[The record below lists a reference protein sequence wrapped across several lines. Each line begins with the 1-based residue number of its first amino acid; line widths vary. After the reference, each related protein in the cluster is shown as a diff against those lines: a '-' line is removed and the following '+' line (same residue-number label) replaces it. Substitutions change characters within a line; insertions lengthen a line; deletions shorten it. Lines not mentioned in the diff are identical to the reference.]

1 MNQPRILI
9 VQDIS
14 LSCRISM
21 NVALP
26 VLSCLGNWV
35 NILPTALLSAH
46 TGIDSGGYTFLD
58 LSNEMEKVLMH
69 WRSLGIKFDGMVIGY
84 LGSLRQIQL
93 VEKLIIEFMKEDG
106 LVVLDPV
113 MGDDGQLYEGFTQNH
128 VKEMR
133 KLSSYADIL
142 IPNQTEAYYLAG
154 IPYESKL
161 LSESEQI
168 TILSRLTKQS
178 KQKVVLTG
186 ATGDGETIGA
196 VVWSAEHL
204 GTYKTFAQAYPGH
217 FDGTGD
223 LFTSVVAGFLFQH
236 YTIERAVNIAVHY
249 VSKVVARTIE
259 ENIDPSYGVVFEKD
273 LAYLMG
279 QLTK

>member
-1 MNQPRILI
+1 
-9 VQDIS
+9 
-14 LSCRISM
+14 M

-46 TGIDSGGYTFLD
+46 TGVDAGNYTFLD
-58 LSNEMEKVLMH
+58 LSNEMEDILAH
-69 WRSLGIKFDGMVIGY
+69 WHSLGIEFDGVVIGY
-84 LGSLRQIQL
+84 LGSLKQIQL
-93 VEKLIIEFMKEDG
+93 VVKLIKEFMKADA

-113 MGDDGQLYEGFTQNH
+113 MGDEGQLYEGFTLEH
-128 VKEMR
+128 VQEMQ
-133 KLSSYADIL
+133 KLSAYADIL

-154 IPYESKL
+154 IPYENKIVSQKEWL
-161 LSESEQI
+161 
-168 TILSRLTKQS
+168 TILSSLSKRP

-186 ATGDGETIGA
+186 AVGDGQTIGA
-196 VVWSAEHL
+196 VVWLAEHSEM
-204 GTYKTFAQAYPGH
+204 YKAFAPAYPGH

-236 YTIERAVNIAVHY
+236 YTIEKAVDTAVHY

-259 ENIDPSYGVVFEKD
+259 ENVDPLYGVVFEKD
-273 LAYLMG
+273 LPYLMEK
-279 QLTK
+279 LTD

>member
-1 MNQPRILI
+1 MNQPRILV

-46 TGIDSGGYTFLD
+46 TGVDSGNYTFLD
-58 LSNEMEKVLMH
+58 LSNELEDVLAH
-69 WRSLGIKFDGMVIGY
+69 WYSLGIEFDGIVIGY

-93 VEKLIIEFMKEDG
+93 VEKLISKFMKADA

-113 MGDDGQLYEGFTQNH
+113 MGDEGQLYEGFTLEH
-128 VKEMR
+128 VREMQ
-133 KLSSYADIL
+133 KLSTYADIL

-154 IPYESKL
+154 IPFENKVVSQKEWL
-161 LSESEQI
+161 TVLSS
-168 TILSRLTKQS
+168 LTKHP

-186 ATGDGETIGA
+186 AIGDGQTIGA
-196 VVWSAEHL
+196 IVWSAEYSEM
-204 GTYKTFAQAYPGH
+204 YKTFAPAYPGH

-236 YTIERAVNIAVHY
+236 YTIEKAVDTAVHY

-259 ENIDPSYGVVFEKD
+259 ENVDPLYGVVFEKD
-273 LAYLMG
+273 LPYLMEK
-279 QLTK
+279 LTD